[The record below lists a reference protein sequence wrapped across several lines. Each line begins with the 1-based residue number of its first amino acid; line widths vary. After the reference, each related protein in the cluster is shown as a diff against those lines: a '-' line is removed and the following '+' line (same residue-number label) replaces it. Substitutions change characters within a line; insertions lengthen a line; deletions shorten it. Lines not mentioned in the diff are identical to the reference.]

1 VLTHFKSKFSKNFK
15 SSITTPPLLF
25 LPASAPPQFR
35 SSPNFFFNYILEF
48 YKTKTKSY
56 DYSVLFL
63 LSPRLEKRNV
73 RFTFVSPFQKKNVPK
88 LQSLFTHNLFR
99 FRFRFSR
106 LFASAPQVV
115 FAWAVQLGGEQG
127 ARLLARFGLTEQAV
141 EYALEAGQYGQAPG
155 VGLGWYGAL
164 WLKNPL
170 GLCWFGCVGLVGL
183 CRFGWFRDW
192 DFDLVWVGMGLFGAG
207 TYSV

>member
-1 VLTHFKSKFSKNFK
+1 MLTHFKSKFSKNFK

-73 RFTFVSPFQKKNVPK
+73 RFTFVSPFQKKMYQNFKACLLTTFSVSVSV
-88 LQSLFTHNLFR
+88 SLASSPPRRRLC
-99 FRFRFSR
+99 SR
-106 LFASAPQVV
+106 GRCSWAGSRGRGSSRGSASRSRPSSTPSRPDST
-115 FAWAVQLGGEQG
+115 
-127 ARLLARFGLTEQAV
+127 AR
-141 EYALEAGQYGQAPG
+141 
-155 VGLGWYGAL
+155 
-164 WLKNPL
+164 PL
-170 GLCWFGCVGLVGL
+170 G
-183 CRFGWFRDW
+183 
-192 DFDLVWVGMGLFGAG
+192 LVWVGMGP
-207 TYSV
+207 